1 MKFQFKPADDRT
13 VALFGNWG
21 EAIVFWLSLAGF
33 LIFSTIA
40 MIRWQD
46 NGRTR
51 RIIEQFALDQQVIQA
66 QIVTLQ
72 NQVTNLQE
80 SNSALASHDTGEQ
93 VHIIPGNAAPVV
105 GSRGVR

>member
-13 VALFGNWG
+13 VALFGHWG

-40 MIRWQD
+40 MIRWHD

-51 RIIEQFALDQQVIQA
+51 QIIEQYALDQQAMQA
-66 QIVTLQ
+66 EIVTLQ
-72 NQVTNLQE
+72 NQLTNLQE
-80 SNSALASHDTGEQ
+80 LYDSLASLSTGRQ
-93 VHIIPGNAAPVV
+93 LAVMPGNALPADELR
-105 GSRGVR
+105 SMR